1 MNSTKD
7 TTNSGIR
14 PVQNERKSK
23 SRWTALA
30 EKVST
35 VKPRHSLTVEFPNID
50 TANEASDFIC
60 NHLNKRIGQ
69 AVFRKQIVLKQN
81 GQATVYFSHLTSG
94 DSKKV
99 SE

>member
-1 MNSTKD
+1 LNSTKD
-7 TTNSGIR
+7 STNPENQPIH
-14 PVQNERKSK
+14 NERKTK

-30 EKVST
+30 EKVYT

-69 AVFRKQIVLKQN
+69 SVFRKQIVLKQN

-94 DSKKV
+94 ESKKI